1 MAQPMHITDETF
13 ETEVLKSD
21 IPVILDFWA
30 IWCGPCMALSPTMD
44 ALANEFDGKIKVCK
58 MDVDKNRNIP
68 MEYGIR
74 SIPAL
79 LLFKGGKLVDTIIG
93 AVPKAQIHSRLTD
106 LIQS

>member
-1 MAQPMHITDETF
+1 MAQAVHVTDETF
-13 ETEVLKSD
+13 EAEILKSD

-44 ALANEFDGKIKVCK
+44 ALAAEYDGKVKVCK
-58 MDVDKNRNIP
+58 MDVDKNRSIP

-79 LLFKGGKLVDTIIG
+79 LLFKEGKLVDTIIG
-93 AVPKAQIHSRLTD
+93 AVPKAQIANRLD
-106 LIQS
+106 SLL